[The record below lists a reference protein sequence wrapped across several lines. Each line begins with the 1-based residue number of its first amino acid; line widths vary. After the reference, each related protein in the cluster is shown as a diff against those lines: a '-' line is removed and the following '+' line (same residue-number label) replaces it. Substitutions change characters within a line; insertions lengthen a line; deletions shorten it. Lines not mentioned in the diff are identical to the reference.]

1 MSAAGHRTRLQ
12 TEVLAVFDRV
22 VSVIEDT
29 VETFVQMRHV
39 ITAVQVVVDENFPVA
54 AERVC
59 PALEPM
65 KAGNTQRLELID
77 EIAEKFFERRDI
89 ARRWFDPGERPL
101 LPNRD
106 LNWEQTICGAIE
118 VADIVEIRRAFQLAF
133 ERIRPAVIWTAHLR
147 SIAGGLSHD
156 GGRMMTTS
164 IEEPSNLI
172 VAAAHDHDR
181 LAGNFGCDIVS
192 GIL

>member
-54 AERVC
+54 VERVC

-101 LPNRD
+101 LLNRD

-133 ERIRPAVIWTAHLR
+133 K
-147 SIAGGLSHD
+147 
-156 GGRMMTTS
+156 
-164 IEEPSNLI
+164 
-172 VAAAHDHDR
+172 
-181 LAGNFGCDIVS
+181 
-192 GIL
+192 